1 MKIKIQKNTYAPF
14 NLVSERGE
22 YDAIPPV
29 DTLQVDF
36 APQLLNSDRLA
47 IASYLVFGDFS
58 SGDFELPLKC
68 SPAAAEAIEQDAAP
82 VQLRPAPIEYYP
94 KALSAGQIT
103 AAVQFDLS
111 SASSEHGIFSILPS
125 DRYNGMI
132 VGHKQ
137 LIVSSNAFLFDSL
150 NHRINSIRA
159 RLAVAVLFAE
169 DFGVDTLRID
179 GITIDAQEK
188 IALVR
193 LLAACRLGLGFQL

>member
-1 MKIKIQKNTYAPF
+1 MKINIKKNTYAPF

-58 SGDFELPLKC
+58 SGEFELPIKC

-94 KALSAGQIT
+94 KALSIGQIT
-103 AAVQFDLS
+103 AAVQFDLAP
-111 SASSEHGIFSILPS
+111 ASKEHGTVSVLPS

-132 VGHKQ
+132 AGHKQ

-150 NHRINSIRA
+150 NHRQSSIRA

-169 DFGVDTLRID
+169 DFGIDTLRIENIKIEAD
-179 GITIDAQEK
+179 EK
-188 IALVR
+188 TALVR
-193 LLAACRLGLGFQL
+193 LLSACRLGLEFQL